1 MTFWPLHRAPGG
13 GAKKCAVAHPIH
25 VSNSHTK
32 FGWNSSNGLGGDSV
46 TDTRTDGRMDGVDCN
61 IPDAVL
67 KKRGDNNN
75 KRQIWTPSEKNF
87 LDPYMFQYEKW
98 KLRLGNRS
106 LEKSVLI
113 FCTHVYTR
121 DVVYVRTVADLMIKA
136 KVNAYIMYIFGTIEL
151 SSLHATKNDF
161 QMITL
166 MTSKRQ
172 RHTYILDTGKMVE
185 I

>member
-1 MTFWPLHRAPGG
+1 
-13 GAKKCAVAHPIH
+13 
-25 VSNSHTK
+25 
-32 FGWNSSNGLGGDSV
+32 
-46 TDTRTDGRMDGVDCN
+46 
-61 IPDAVL
+61 
-67 KKRGDNNN
+67 
-75 KRQIWTPSEKNF
+75 
-87 LDPYMFQYEKW
+87 MFHYGKW

-151 SSLHATKNDF
+151 SSLHATKNYF
-161 QMITL
+161 QMHNINVFQEA
-166 MTSKRQ
+166 K
-172 RHTYILDTGKMVE
+172 TYLYIGHWKHGRLL